1 MEHEW
6 MVSLGVF
13 DRRLNQEA
21 LLVEQ
26 WDKLEQAYIEDWLT
40 QFAEVLRKPEILT
53 EYQRILTK
61 IKSVD

>member
-26 WDKLEQAYIEDWLT
+26 WDKPIS
-40 QFAEVLRKPEILT
+40 
-53 EYQRILTK
+53 K
-61 IKSVD
+61 IGLLNLPRC